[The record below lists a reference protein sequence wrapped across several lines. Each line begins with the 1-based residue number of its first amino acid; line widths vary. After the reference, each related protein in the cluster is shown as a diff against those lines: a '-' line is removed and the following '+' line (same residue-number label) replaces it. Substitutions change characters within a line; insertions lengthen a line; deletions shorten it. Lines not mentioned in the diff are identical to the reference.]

1 MVPFFCQ
8 DLSVFIR
15 KVIEIIIKP
24 KVLSDCNAAVNLK
37 RIDLSESSILLNNKG
52 INIGLDNSN
61 RQLKTKDEKARQFFG
76 WKLYY
81 D

>member
-1 MVPFFCQ
+1 MVPFFYQ

-52 INIGLDNSN
+52 INIGFGTTKMLLD
-61 RQLKTKDEKARQFFG
+61 L
-76 WKLYY
+76 
-81 D
+81 

>member
-1 MVPFFCQ
+1 MVPFFYQ
-8 DLSVFIR
+8 DLSVLIR

-52 INIGLDNSN
+52 VNIGFGTTKMLLD
-61 RQLKTKDEKARQFFG
+61 L
-76 WKLYY
+76 
-81 D
+81 

>member
-1 MVPFFCQ
+1 MVPFFYQ
-8 DLSVFIR
+8 DLSALIR

-52 INIGLDNSN
+52 VNIGFGTTKMLLD
-61 RQLKTKDEKARQFFG
+61 L
-76 WKLYY
+76 
-81 D
+81 

>member
-1 MVPFFCQ
+1 MVPFFYQ
-8 DLSVFIR
+8 DLSALIR

-52 INIGLDNSN
+52 VNIGFGTTKMQLD
-61 RQLKTKDEKARQFFG
+61 L
-76 WKLYY
+76 
-81 D
+81 